1 MLWYE
6 SFDKLRPQ
14 RLRVLCEEAMSRH
27 TTFRVGG
34 PARRMAFPETESELA
49 ALLDLAVRAGY
60 PYTVIGNGSNLL
72 APDQGLD
79 RLVINTSRVDTVT
92 VVGTAIHALAGAT
105 LARIA
110 NAAQRAGLTGLEFA
124 HGIPGTLG
132 GAVFMNA
139 GAYGGEMRQVVQSV
153 RAWFPGEGIMTLT
166 GAECGFG
173 YRHSIFSEKPGV
185 VLFVELGLTAGDS
198 AAISQCRPQNS
209 SGCSLYHTRMSSPAS
224 KRSRSVSNAACAP
237 RTQRSASAH
246 LSAAFHARHRR
257 RSVARRFS
265 QKSSRAI
272 FPTLRARSKQKTSA
286 ALPPRGTAC
295 SQARRARA
303 SASRRRRSSS
313 GSDRPEP
320 SLWVAIKPKAPPRYL
335 PSP

>member
-198 AAISQCRPQNS
+198 AAIKAKMEE
-209 SGCSLYHTRMSSPAS
+209 L
-224 KRSRSVSNAACAP
+224 AA
-237 RTQRSASAH
+237 
-246 LSAAFHARHRR
+246 
-257 RSVARRFS
+257 
-265 QKSSRAI
+265 K
-272 FPTLRARSKQKTSA
+272 
-286 ALPPRGTAC
+286 
-295 SQARRARA
+295 RRASQPLELP
-303 SASRRRRSSS
+303 SA
-313 GSDRPEP
+313 GSTFKRPEGYYAGTLIDQCGLKGERVGGAQVSEKHAGFIVNTGGATCADVLGLIAKVQATVREKTGVELEP
-320 SLWVAIKPKAPPRYL
+320 EVRILRD
-335 PSP
+335 